1 MNSTAIQPSPEA
13 DYVLK
18 LINQTHQNIFL
29 TGKAGTGKTT
39 LLRQIVTTTHKNCV
53 VVAPTGIAAINAGGV
68 TIHSMFQLPFNPYI
82 PTDYYDYSQLHF
94 DTKKTINR
102 HFKVRA
108 DKRNLINNIELL
120 IVDEVSMLRPDIL
133 DAMDQFLQYVRFNR
147 KPFGGVQVLFIGDL
161 QQLPPIIKPPEW
173 ELLSQF
179 YNGKYFFHAQV
190 LRDEQPLYIELS
202 KIFRQSDQ
210 EFIDILN
217 RLRHNQ
223 VDEDI
228 IMKLSNYVDFEFNIK
243 YNPGYIV
250 LTTHNQMADSM
261 NADALNTLRKEEV
274 KFTAIIVDDFPAHLY
289 PIEKELKLKEGAQV
303 MFIKNDLSF
312 EKRYYNGKIGVIES
326 LDDDEIVVRF
336 LDDNRE
342 IKVDK
347 HEWENKKFKLN
358 VLTNEIEEELLGTFT
373 QYPLKL
379 AWAITIHKSQGLTFE
394 KAAIDIANIFAPGQ
408 AYVALSRLTSLKGL
422 KLLSPIGN
430 RKLATEADIV
440 AYEDNKTTTETLE
453 RQISN
458 YTQDYVHDILK
469 TTFDFSYSIRLI
481 DRLQKELFEAGEGAT
496 LYKHKTWIEQL
507 IDNIKQWQ
515 DVAEKFQVQLN
526 QSFGQSELNL
536 QHIYERTEKAYG
548 YYYERLVTNEKSIL
562 TKIAEVSIE
571 KGTKD
576 FEAALHEIENSVFS
590 SLKQMMKSKRIIH
603 NVIHGITLTKS
614 NCDTSEIERIKTK
627 IISEIRE
634 NKALDVRYLL
644 EPSGRGLNKKEK
656 NSKTKEEKKSTFELT
671 MELWKQ
677 SKTVDQIAE
686 ERKLTKVTVFGHL
699 AKFVEK
705 GELEI
710 TDVIPLEKLQ
720 LIDKKLPKSVDIKI
734 LGEMRS
740 ALNNEYSFDELRLF
754 RAWKGES

>member
-1 MNSTAIQPSPEA
+1 MNSSATQTTPEA
-13 DYVLK
+13 EYVLK

-39 LLRQIVTTTHKNCV
+39 LLREIVSTTHKNCV

-68 TIHSMFQLPFNPYI
+68 TIHSMFQLPFNPFI
-82 PTDYYDYSQLHF
+82 PTDYFDYSQLHF
-94 DTKKTINR
+94 DTIRTINR

-108 DKRNLINNIELL
+108 DKRNLVNNIELL

-133 DAMDQFLQYVRFNR
+133 DAMNQFLQYVRFNR

-161 QQLPPIIKPPEW
+161 QQLPPIIKNDEW
-173 ELLSQF
+173 DLLSQF
-179 YNGKYFFHAQV
+179 YNGKFFFHAHV

-228 IMKLSNYVDFEFNIK
+228 ISKLSDYVEYDFDIK

-250 LTTHNQMADSM
+250 LTTHNQMADTM
-261 NADALNTLRKEEV
+261 NADALKVIRNNEV
-274 KFTAIIVDDFPAHLY
+274 VFTASIVDDFPANLY
-289 PIEKELKLKEGAQV
+289 PIEKDLKLKEGAQV
-303 MFIKNDLSF
+303 MFIKNDTSF

-326 LDDDEIVVRF
+326 LEEDEIVVRF

-358 VLTNEIEEELLGTFT
+358 VLTNEIEEELLGTFS

-422 KLLSPIGN
+422 KLLSPLGN
-430 RKLATEADIV
+430 RKLATEADV
-440 AYEDNKTTTETLE
+440 LDYETNKTDTETLE
-453 RQISN
+453 LNISN
-458 YTQDYVHDILK
+458 YTKDYLHEILRS
-469 TTFDFSYSIRLI
+469 TFDFAYSIRLI
-481 DRLQKELFEAGEGAT
+481 DRLQKELFESGEGST
-496 LYKHKTWIEQL
+496 LYKSKAWIEQL

-515 DVAEKFQVQLN
+515 EVAQKFQAELQ
-526 QSFGQSELNL
+526 QSFGQVNL
-536 QHIYERTEKAYG
+536 DLKHIHERTEKAYG
-548 YYYERLVTNEKSIL
+548 YYYERIVTNEKAIL
-562 TKIAEVSIE
+562 TKIAEVSVE
-571 KGTKD
+571 KGTKE
-576 FEAALHEIENSVFS
+576 FEASLHEIENSVFS
-590 SLKQMMKSKRIIH
+590 SLKQMMKAKRIIH

-614 NCDTSEIERIKTK
+614 NCDTTEIERIKSK
-627 IISEIRE
+627 IIAEIRE
-634 NKALDVRYLL
+634 NNTYSLNTFL
-644 EPSGRGLNKKEK
+644 EPSGRGLNKKDK
-656 NSKTKEEKKSTFELT
+656 NAKSKEEKKSTFEVT

-677 SKTVDQIAE
+677 SKTVEQIAE
-686 ERKLTKVTVFGHL
+686 ERKLTTGTIFGHL

-705 GELEI
+705 GELDI
-710 TDVIPLEKLQ
+710 TDVIPLDKLQ
-720 LIDKKLPKSVDIKI
+720 LIDKKLPKTVDKKV
-734 LGEMRS
+734 LNDMRS
-740 ALNNEYSFDELRLF
+740 ALNNEYSFDELRLY
-754 RAWKGES
+754 RAWKGD